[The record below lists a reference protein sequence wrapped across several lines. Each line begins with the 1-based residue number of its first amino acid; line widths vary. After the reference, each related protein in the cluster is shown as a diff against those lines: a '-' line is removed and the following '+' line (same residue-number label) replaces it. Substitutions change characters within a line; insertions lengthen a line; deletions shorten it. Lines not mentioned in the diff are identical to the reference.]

1 MNYTFLYERS
11 EYMDGLSI
19 FLACLL
25 PGAIVFGF
33 YSPMFMGNWL
43 DKLLEKPAALLVKLV
58 DKINERGKD

>member
-1 MNYTFLYERS
+1 
-11 EYMDGLSI
+11 MDGLSI

-43 DKLLEKPAALLVKLV
+43 DKLLEKPAALLLKLV
-58 DKINERGKD
+58 DKISKRGKD